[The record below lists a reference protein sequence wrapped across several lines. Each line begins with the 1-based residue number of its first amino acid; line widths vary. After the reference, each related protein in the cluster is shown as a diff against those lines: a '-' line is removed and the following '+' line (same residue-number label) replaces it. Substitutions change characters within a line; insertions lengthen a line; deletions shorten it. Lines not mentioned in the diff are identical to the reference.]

1 MTETTK
7 SVMDYV
13 KDFAAANPT
22 FTAEAIRAAYP
33 DKPANQL
40 ATALWKLRNKGV
52 ISKDDA
58 TGVYTVLTGVN
69 ALPTE
74 TKPEVKAKVT
84 RKNKPRAKTKPTG
97 KPSTQTI
104 MERLNRDVIEWEHNW
119 KAARE
124 SSLHFERLYY
134 DALAVIKY
142 LEAKNGSNS

>member
-52 ISKDDA
+52 VSKDDA
-58 TGVYTVLTGVN
+58 TGVFTVLTGVN

-74 TKPEVKAKVT
+74 TKPEAKAKP
-84 RKNKPRAKTKPTG
+84 KAKPKAKTKPTV
-97 KPSTQTI
+97 KI
-104 MERLNRDVIEWEHNW
+104 DVEALRRDALKWQHNW
-119 KAARE
+119 NVARE

-142 LEAKNGSNS
+142 LEAKNGGNS

>member
-13 KDFAAANPT
+13 KDFTAANPT

-52 ISKDDA
+52 VSKDDT
-58 TGVYTVLTGVN
+58 TGVFTVLTGVN

-74 TKPEVKAKVT
+74 AKPEVKEKPKAKA
-84 RKNKPRAKTKPTG
+84 KPKVKATPTV
-97 KPSTQTI
+97 KI
-104 MERLNRDVIEWEHNW
+104 DVEALRRDALKWEHNW
-119 KAARE
+119 NVARE

-142 LEAKNGSNS
+142 LEAKNGGNS